1 MSWDE
6 EHYPLQ
12 FTKRHKSKIIL
23 LIIVLISLVIDLV
36 EPDLYQGILGQ
47 TQSTNS
53 NLANEFPGNL
63 SQGELTVNQSR
74 FIGTWKNTT
83 LGVDT
88 TFTFTNDTFTVESL
102 LGSQSSSYRVL
113 DYITLMITSP
123 GEQPENISYR
133 FVNDNVLLIAY
144 QGSVIALNKI
154 S

>member
-1 MSWDE
+1 MGWDE

-12 FTKRHKSKIIL
+12 FTKRHKSKIVL
-23 LIIVLISLVIDLV
+23 LIIVLIFLVIDLFQ
-36 EPDLYQGILGQ
+36 PDLYQGILGQ
-47 TQSTNS
+47 SQSANS
-53 NLANEFPGNL
+53 NPASDFLGNF

-88 TFTFTNDTFTVESL
+88 TFTFTNDTFTVGSL
-102 LGSQSSSYRVL
+102 MVSQSSSYRVV
-113 DYITLMITSP
+113 DYRTLTIASP
-123 GEQPENISYR
+123 GEKPENISYR

-144 QGSVIALNKI
+144 QGSVITLNKI

>member
-23 LIIVLISLVIDLV
+23 LIIVLIGLVIDLV
-36 EPDLYQGILGQ
+36 EPDLYQGLLGQ

-53 NLANEFPGNL
+53 NLANGFPGNL

-74 FIGTWKNTT
+74 FIGTWKNTS
-83 LGVDT
+83 LGIDT
-88 TFTFTNDTFTVESL
+88 AFTFTNETFTVESL
-102 LGSQSSSYRVL
+102 LGSQSSSYRVF
-113 DYITLMITSP
+113 DYMTLMIDSP

-133 FVNDNVLLIAY
+133 FVSDNVLLIAY
-144 QGSVIALNKI
+144 QGSLITLNKI
-154 S
+154 R